1 MPGSGRFPGE
11 ENGSPLQCSCLENPM
26 DTGAWRA
33 TVHGVARESDTI
45 ERLNNNNNRKG
56 PEGVVGEGLKVLKCD
71 WKLQERG
78 SLFCFG
84 ETFRNTVVRKWE
96 MFLINSMTKSATGL
110 LVACNTQ
117 EERDELKNALLG
129 LPWWSSG

>member
-1 MPGSGRFPGE
+1 MPTQE
-11 ENGSPLQCSCLENPM
+11 TQVQCLGQEDSLEKKMGN
-26 DTGAWRA
+26 
-33 TVHGVARESDTI
+33 
-45 ERLNNNNNRKG
+45 
-56 PEGVVGEGLKVLKCD
+56 
-71 WKLQERG
+71 
-78 SLFCFG
+78 
-84 ETFRNTVVRKWE
+84 VRKWE